1 MRDAKGKEHECGVM
15 YDTLFQRATSLFA
28 VGGML
33 YCGAELL
40 YRRRTHPS
48 MFAAGGLALL
58 AADRVRRLRCRG
70 GAVVR
75 VSLCTGAFTLIELC
89 VGLICNR
96 NEKAR
101 IWDYS
106 RLPFNY
112 KGQIC
117 LPFTLVWA
125 ALSGPAMGI
134 CALL

>member
-1 MRDAKGKEHECGVM
+1 MR
-15 YDTLFQRATSLFA
+15 
-28 VGGML
+28 
-33 YCGAELL
+33 CGAALPPPDDK
-40 YRRRTHPS
+40 RHTHT
-48 MFAAGGLALL
+48 AAGGLALL

>member
-1 MRDAKGKEHECGVM
+1 MRRSRKEKTAVNFLHFCG
-15 YDTLFQRATSLFA
+15 TAN
-28 VGGML
+28 
-33 YCGAELL
+33 
-40 YRRRTHPS
+40 
-48 MFAAGGLALL
+48 
-58 AADRVRRLRCRG
+58 
-70 GAVVR
+70 
-75 VSLCTGAFTLIELC
+75 TLIELC

>member
-1 MRDAKGKEHECGVM
+1 MLKAKNTNAGLCM
-15 YDTLFQRATSLFA
+15 IRFFQRATSLFA